1 MNFEAYNGTGTAST
15 SSVSNNPTVTP
26 IDRYTVNALKYPDNL
41 GNDDLQHFVQFSIN
55 TRDKSQFK
63 YDVVDN
69 AIVNNTGSARLDPEV
84 AGRAFDLALTGVIA
98 VGVTKALGIGKLA
111 KAALSTGGL
120 GAKTAKAL
128 VGSAAALGSAEAAN
142 QAIGAIRKSTD
153 ILKPNFM
160 RRLKTVIALHM
171 EERPSVR
178 YSMEYSNKDLG
189 VLAGLLGQSSTLTGA
204 LTDLVASPEGRAA
217 VAMSAARIPEIAGIN
232 ARDLLRRSAG
242 VTVNPW
248 RETLF
253 EQVDFRTFS
262 FRYRFFP
269 KDEAES
275 RRVHTI
281 IGMFKEHMHPEL
293 SKERLFFIYPSEF
306 EITYMFGLKENPFLF
321 RFAPSALEDMQVDY
335 GSGEGM
341 SSFSNGAPT
350 EINLLLKFRELEILT
365 RERVVQDRSTGGF

>member
-1 MNFEAYNGTGTAST
+1 MNFEAEQGST
-15 SSVSNNPTVTP
+15 PSSSNPSTVTP
-26 IDRYTVNALKYPDNL
+26 IDSYKVTAIKYPDNL

-55 TRDKSQFK
+55 TRDKSQFR
-63 YDVVDN
+63 YDTVPGAV
-69 AIVNNTGSARLDPEV
+69 VNNTGSARIDPNV
-84 AGRAFDLALTGVIA
+84 AGRAFDLALTGIISA
-98 VGVTKALGIGKLA
+98 GVTKSLGLGKLV
-111 KAALSTGGL
+111 KAAVSTGGFGQKVAKGLAAAGIGL
-120 GAKTAKAL
+120 GA
-128 VGSAAALGSAEAAN
+128 AEGIN
-142 QAIGAIRKSTD
+142 QGVSAIRRNTD

-160 RRLKTVIALHM
+160 RRLSTVIALHM

-204 LTDLVASPEGRAA
+204 VSDLITSPEGRAA
-217 VAMSAARIPEIAGIN
+217 VAMTAARIPEIAGIN

-275 RRVHTI
+275 RRVNRI
-281 IGMFKEHMHPEL
+281 INMFKEHMHPEI

-321 RFAPSALEDMQVDY
+321 RFAPSALEDLQVDY

-365 RERVVQDRSTGGF
+365 RERVVNTPTGGY